1 VAVLARRSWIWYPD
15 RMNTL
20 HDDTVRTALEDLEG
34 WEFAGDRIRREL
46 SFPGFRDAIAFIVR
60 VADLADA
67 ADHHP
72 ELHNV
77 YASVTIEL
85 TSHDA
90 GGVTERDIALA
101 RAIDA
106 VVDPEDDA

>member
-1 VAVLARRSWIWYPD
+1 MS
-15 RMNTL
+15 TL

-34 WEFAGDRIRREL
+34 WELAGDRIRREL
-46 SFPGFRDAIAFIVR
+46 TFPGFREAIDFIVR
-60 VADLADA
+60 IADLADA

-77 YASVTIEL
+77 YATVTVEL

-90 GGVTERDIALA
+90 GGITERDLSLA
-101 RAIDA
+101 RAIDEA
-106 VVDPEDDA
+106 VEPDGS

>member
-1 VAVLARRSWIWYPD
+1 MTWYPGT
-15 RMNTL
+15 MNTL
-20 HDDTVRTALEDLEG
+20 SEDTVRAALDDFDG
-34 WEFAGDRIRREL
+34 WELTGDRIRREL
-46 SFPGFRDAIAFIVR
+46 TFPGFREAIDFIGR
-60 VADLADA
+60 VADLAEA

-90 GGVTERDIALA
+90 GGITERDLTLA
-101 RAIDA
+101 RAIDD
-106 VVDPEDDA
+106 VVEPGREA

>member
-1 VAVLARRSWIWYPD
+1 
-15 RMNTL
+15 MNTL
-20 HDDTVRTALEDLEG
+20 HEDTVRTALEDLDG
-34 WEFAGDRIRREL
+34 WELAGDRIRREL
-46 SFPGFRDAIAFIVR
+46 SFPGFREAIDFIVR

-77 YASVTIEL
+77 YANVTIEL

-90 GGVTERDIALA
+90 GGITQRDIALA
-101 RAIDA
+101 RAIDD
-106 VVDPEDDA
+106 VVEPNGDA